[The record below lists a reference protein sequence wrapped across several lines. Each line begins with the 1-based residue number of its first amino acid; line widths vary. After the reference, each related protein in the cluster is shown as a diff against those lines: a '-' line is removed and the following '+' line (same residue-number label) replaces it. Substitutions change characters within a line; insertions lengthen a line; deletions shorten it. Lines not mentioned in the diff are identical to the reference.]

1 MNVFVLNGPSL
12 NLLGEREP
20 HIYGTATLEE
30 VKEACSRKAS
40 SLGLTVD
47 FRQTNEEG
55 EIVTWLQ
62 EARTGADA
70 VIINPA
76 AFTHYSL
83 AVRDA
88 IEASGKPTVEVHIS
102 NIFAR
107 EEFRAKS
114 VVSPVARGVIAGLG
128 VDGYLLAIEAVAG
141 ILGREG

>member
-20 HIYGTATLEE
+20 HIYGTTTLEE
-30 VKEACSRKAS
+30 VKAACGHKAAA
-40 SLGLTVD
+40 LGLTLD

-55 EIVTWLQ
+55 EIVSWLH

-102 NIFAR
+102 NIYAR